1 MAANQAQIKITADA
15 SGVVKGVAVA
25 QGALGKLSTQMSEL
39 AALSAKGL
47 SFVGIAGL
55 AGAVAAG
62 TAALFG
68 SIKAAADYG
77 DQLDNMSQRTGIAVE
92 DLAKLQYAAK
102 LSDTSTEALGK
113 GLKTLAGLTVA
124 AAGGAAESGALFEK
138 YGIAVRNTDGSVRS
152 SADVL
157 GDLADQFST
166 MPDGA
171 KKAALAAE
179 FFGQKM
185 GVEMIPLLN
194 QGKAGIKALGDEAE
208 RLGLVMGKDQAK
220 AAADFNDNLDKMAAL
235 SQAAK
240 VSLGAQLIPALNE
253 FLQKLIFARENK
265 LSLGQILFDVLP
277 AQSSDFAQQLDAAMA
292 KLEELKAVKKSL
304 GGGVLESLGGL
315 ASTDNEIKAQEKL
328 VAYLKQ
334 QRAAQTADDEAAA
347 NKRIVAASKL
357 SGKLQQLE
365 KYRAIAAGEASA
377 DILKSDQDLNAARL
391 KDAEALRAAL
401 RSAYQS
407 SVTDAKSAADAATA
421 LFEKARAKR
430 TGAADKAV
438 EQSTN
443 GMSDEEKAAVNAS
456 NAQDLFDK
464 GRYAAAAAGAA
475 KLDGRLEQM
484 AAYQKQAEEYL
495 SRAESF
501 AEKSGDAGL
510 TQGIGEAQAQLY
522 EQQAKAKQQE
532 AADLQQKAADQMATL
547 NQVEAKIKEMTE
559 AAANFEIK
567 ANLTQIQSDIAALRA
582 EIEKGAVMP
591 IKAEGAA
598 AATPSSPSTPP
609 AVSGFEV
616 GGFTGWMGRKT
627 VAGVVHG
634 QEYVTPAGVTR
645 QPGVLSFLEA
655 LRKHG
660 NRVLPGYEN
669 GGLVTA
675 LPSST
680 PAARQSSGTPLV
692 LDFGKLGRYQARADT
707 DTAAEITRVFRRVA
721 NEFGKR

>member
-39 AALSAKGL
+39 SALSAKGL

-62 TAALFG
+62 TAALVG
-68 SIKAAADYG
+68 SVKAAADYG

-113 GLKTLAGLTVA
+113 GLKTLAGLMVA
-124 AAGGAAESGALFEK
+124 AAGGAAESSALFEK

-152 SADVL
+152 TAAVL

-171 KKAALAAE
+171 NKAALAAE

-194 QGKAGIKALGDEAE
+194 QCRAGIKALGDEAE

-235 SQAAK
+235 AQAAK
-240 VSLGAQLIPALNE
+240 VSLGGQLIPILNE

-277 AQSSDFAQQLDAAMA
+277 KQNADFSAQIDAAIA
-292 KLEELKAVKKSL
+292 KLEQLKAMKKSL
-304 GGGVLESLGGL
+304 SGQALDSVGLGS
-315 ASTDNEIKAQEKL
+315 STDASIQAQEKL

-334 QRAAQTADDEAAA
+334 QRAAQSADEEAAG
-347 NKRIVAASKL
+347 NKRILMASQL
-357 SGKLQQLE
+357 AGKLQQLE
-365 KYRAIAAGEASA
+365 KLRAIAAGESSA
-377 DILKSDQDLNAARL
+377 DILKSDKDLNAARL
-391 KDAEALRAAL
+391 KDAEALRDSL
-401 RSAYQS
+401 RAAYQS
-407 SVTDAKSAADAATA
+407 SVTEAKSAADAATA
-421 LFEKARAKR
+421 LFDKARQKR
-430 TGAADKAV
+430 NSTADKAV
-438 EQSTN
+438 DKSTA
-443 GMSDEEKAAVNAS
+443 GMSDEDKAAVNAS

-501 AEKSGDAGL
+501 AEKSGDSGL
-510 TQGIGEAQAQLY
+510 MSGIAEAQAQML

-532 AADLQQKAADQMATL
+532 ATDLQQRAADQMATL
-547 NQVEAKIKEMTE
+547 NQIEAKIKELST
-559 AAANFEIK
+559 AAANFQIK
-567 ANLTQIQSDIAALRA
+567 ADVTQLEGEVARMKA

-591 IKAEGAA
+591 ITTSGGVTTDKPKTEGGA
-598 AATPSSPSTPP
+598 
-609 AVSGFEV
+609 SGSFEV

-627 VAGVVHG
+627 IAGVVHG

-669 GGLVTA
+669 GGFVTA
-675 LPSST
+675 LPNAAPSST
-680 PAARQSSGTPLV
+680 QSSGTPLV
-692 LDFGKLGRYQARADT
+692 LDFGKLGRYQASAT
-707 DTAAEITRVFRRVA
+707 SDTAAALTQVF
-721 NEFGKR
+721 KRAALARGRN